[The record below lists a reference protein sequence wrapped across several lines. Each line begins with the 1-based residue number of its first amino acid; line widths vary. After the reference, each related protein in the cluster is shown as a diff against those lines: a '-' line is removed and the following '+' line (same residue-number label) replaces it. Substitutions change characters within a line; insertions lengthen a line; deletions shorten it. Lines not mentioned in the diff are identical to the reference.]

1 MMRPALPLS
10 VQLLL
15 TFVGLLV
22 GITIVLT
29 TVAYT
34 SLLHNLDADARR
46 TVSTA
51 TRTREQSLTQLFQL
65 RQQRAEA
72 FLVSLESL
80 CTEAP
85 DSSRLAWVGDCVRPM
100 VDDFRKGE
108 GALSA
113 LLTYRTRVLRRS
125 GVRLAPVAPLPGAL
139 ARATRTV
146 DGAPRYAMQARRE
159 DLTLMLTFDHAPVER
174 ILEAPSGL
182 PPGSDLSLIDYDGA
196 VLATTSSNA
205 PIVSGAAAAA
215 LIENCRSGAEAL
227 VDVDGGGRRALQSFR
242 PIAGLGSA
250 CIAARVDYDQTL
262 APAEQLRRQLFIS
275 GAWFVLG
282 GVVL

>member
-1 MMRPALPLS
+1 MRPALPLS

-72 FLVSLESL
+72 FLVSLQSL
-80 CTEAP
+80 CAEAV

-125 GVRLAPVAPLPGAL
+125 GVRLAPVAPLPGGGGAAHPPNERKTPNKL
-139 ARATRTV
+139 ASSV
-146 DGAPRYAMQARRE
+146 PR
-159 DLTLMLTFDHAPVER
+159 DHQPEAGV
-174 ILEAPSGL
+174 APSAIL
-182 PPGSDLSLIDYDGA
+182 QVSLA
-196 VLATTSSNA
+196 KAT
-205 PIVSGAAAAA
+205 
-215 LIENCRSGAEAL
+215 ENH
-227 VDVDGGGRRALQSFR
+227 
-242 PIAGLGSA
+242 
-250 CIAARVDYDQTL
+250 
-262 APAEQLRRQLFIS
+262 IS
-275 GAWFVLG
+275 R
-282 GVVL
+282 